1 MVLLKNKKIKKWFD
15 STIMSKDNNAF
26 SMTWDQIPSALLMK
40 DAEKF
45 ITRVYE
51 LLMKESRICIVGD
64 YDADGVFS
72 TSTLI
77 RSLRLAAKLLGKK
90 SKITYQIPH
99 RFDDGYGLSKKVIDK
114 VIARNPKVETI
125 ITCDNGIVA
134 FEAVQYAKMKG
145 IEVIITDHHKAK
157 EDGSLPETDIIV
169 NPNRID
175 DQYPF
180 KGISGSV
187 VVFKLF
193 LEFAKRYL
201 PENYDDFKAFVD
213 LAGVSVIS
221 DVMPVTYEN
230 RVYLQETL
238 KILNNEGLYPR
249 RFAWTAIVEALRH
262 SGKLSKES
270 VLNEKDLGFSFSPM
284 INAQSRVYGVADL
297 AIDLF
302 LSTNTTDVREKVAFL
317 VETNE
322 ERKRVSN
329 AAFLEAEQVDFG
341 NKSLIVY
348 RNDNLGD
355 GYIGL
360 VAGKLAERLN
370 RPTIVLTMNHGV
382 LKGSARTAQGVNLF
396 AILSKAAHLAE
407 KIGGHEGAAGMSIK
421 EENFEE
427 FEEILQK
434 EFDKALP
441 QNKNSRIKPDF
452 KIKPEELTRD
462 FLDELYSL
470 RPFGEGFSVPKIQI
484 DGIEVAEV
492 KLMGKV
498 QSKGEVKPHI
508 KYRTTSGF
516 DVVAMNGTSSLP
528 GEFDDGQ
535 TISIIGEPELNLFL
549 GVTTAQVSI
558 TPNNFL
564 LENKK

>member
-1 MVLLKNKKIKKWFD
+1 MIKNSKIKKWFER
-15 STIMSKDNNAF
+15 TIMHKKQNAF
-26 SMTWDQIPSALLMK
+26 NMTWEQIPSALLMK
-40 DAEKF
+40 GAEKF
-45 ITRVYE
+45 IDRIYE
-51 LLMKESRICIVGD
+51 LIMNETRICVVGD

-72 TSTLI
+72 TSTLV
-77 RSLRLAAKLLGKK
+77 RCLRLAAKLLGKTA
-90 SKITYQIPH
+90 KITYQIPH
-99 RFDDGYGLSKKVIDK
+99 RFEDGYGLSKKVIDK
-114 VIARNPKVETI
+114 VIAKNPKVQTI

-134 FEAVQYAKMKG
+134 FDAVQYAKMKG

-157 EDGSLPETDIIV
+157 EDGTLPDTDIIV
-169 NPNRID
+169 NPNRLD
-175 DQYPF
+175 DDYPF
-180 KGISGSV
+180 KGISGTIV
-187 VVFKLF
+187 VYKLF
-193 LEFAKRYL
+193 LEFAKRYF
-201 PENYDDFKAFVD
+201 PENYEDFQSFVD

-230 RVYLQETL
+230 RVYLKETL
-238 KILNNEGLYPR
+238 KIFNNEGLFKR
-249 RFAWTAIVEALRH
+249 RFAWTAIIEALRH

-270 VLNEKDLGFSFSPM
+270 IINEKDLGFSFSPM
-284 INAQSRVYGVADL
+284 INAQSRVYGIADL
-297 AIDLF
+297 GIDLF

-329 AAFLEAEQVDFG
+329 EAFLEAEQVDFG
-341 NKSLIVY
+341 DKALIVY

-382 LKGSARTAQGVNLF
+382 LKGSARTAQGVDLF
-396 AILSKAAHLAE
+396 SILSKASHLAE

-421 EENFEE
+421 EENFAE

-434 EFDKALP
+434 EFNKALP
-441 QNKNSRIKPDF
+441 KNRNSRIKPDF
-452 KIKPEELTRD
+452 KLKPEELTRG

-470 RPFGEGFSVPKIQI
+470 RPFGEGFQLPKVQI
-484 DGIEVAEV
+484 DGIEASEV

-498 QSKGEVKPHI
+498 PTKGGLKPHI
-508 KYRTTSGF
+508 KYRTKSGF

-528 GEFDDGQ
+528 TELDEGQ
-535 TISIIGEPELNLFL
+535 TFSIIGEPELNLFL
-549 GVTTAQVSI
+549 GVTTVQVSI
-558 TPNNFL
+558 NPNNFM
-564 LENKK
+564 LE